1 MYFRLRC
8 LVDGLRIETDLP
20 ELGFVVGAPPV
31 RVQLEPVTTAE
42 IEAGASKVSYAAVA
56 TAERTPND
64 RVQAAFAALGQG
76 RVPEGSTDTGNAAW
90 GGYLNEDGSLNPAA
104 RLPLPTEL
112 LPGFIQ
118 SFIDQIR
125 EQLHGAVRQVVD
137 VIRWRLGVPGS
148 PDPVTSGWRSAE
160 WSLDGERWH
169 PLPGSFAIVIR
180 GAPKIRVDADVH
192 GSLQALLETQRSEPT
207 GHVLFRE
214 AWALRDEHLRGALL
228 TGIAALEVGFKD
240 FAAEL
245 VPDGEWLLVNI
256 PSPPVVRM
264 LRGFLPT
271 IRVRARIR
279 DEILPP
285 PKSILD
291 LLEKGV
297 SLRNQVAHARAL
309 PLKPGTLE
317 SILLAIQDVLWLLD
331 YYRGH
336 EWAWPH
342 IREQTRAELAPGWN
356 PG

>member
-1 MYFRLRC
+1 M
-8 LVDGLRIETDLP
+8 
-20 ELGFVVGAPPV
+20 
-31 RVQLEPVTTAE
+31 
-42 IEAGASKVSYAAVA
+42 
-56 TAERTPND
+56 
-64 RVQAAFAALGQG
+64 
-76 RVPEGSTDTGNAAW
+76 
-90 GGYLNEDGSLNPAA
+90 GGYLNGDGSLNPAA

-112 LPGFIQ
+112 LPEFMQ
-118 SFIDQIR
+118 SFINQIH

-137 VIRWRLGVPGS
+137 VIRWRAGVPGP
-148 PDPVTSGWRSAE
+148 PDPITSRWRSAE

-169 PLPGSFAIVIR
+169 ALPGSFRFVIR
-180 GAPKIRVDADVH
+180 GTQRIPIDADVH
-192 GSLQALLETQRSEPT
+192 ESLQSLLGTDGSEPT

-214 AWALRDEHLRGALL
+214 AWTLRDKHLRSALL

-245 VPDGEWLLVNI
+245 VPDAEWLLVNI

-271 IRVRARIR
+271 IHVRARIR
-279 DEILPP
+279 DEVLPP

-309 PLKPGTLE
+309 PLKPETLE
-317 SILLAIQDVLWLLD
+317 SVLLAIQDVLWLLD

-336 EWAWPH
+336 KWAWPH
-342 IREQTRAELAPGWN
+342 VREETRAELAPEWN